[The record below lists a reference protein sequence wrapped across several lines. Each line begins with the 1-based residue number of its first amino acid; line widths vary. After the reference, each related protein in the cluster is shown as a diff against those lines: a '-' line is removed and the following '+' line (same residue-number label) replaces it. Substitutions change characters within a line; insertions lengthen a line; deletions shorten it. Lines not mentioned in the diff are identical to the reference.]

1 MQSLYKSQNK
11 FLYNNQE
18 EHDACGVGFVGSLDN
33 KPEHKIVEYALT
45 SMAHLTHRGGR
56 EDDEKMSD
64 GSGILMPIPLAFF
77 GKFFPE
83 MFDNSLSW
91 GLGSFFLPI
100 ETFLYE
106 SLMEIIEQT
115 ATKFSFRIASTRAV
129 PNDINVLSRKTLSS
143 LPEFLQILFVSTKKS
158 GQNAKC
164 NDIEQ
169 ELYVLRKQ
177 IEFEAIE
184 FLQKQQRELSLF
196 HCVSL
201 SSRSII
207 YKGIL
212 PGKNLGLFYSDLR
225 ESDFA
230 VPFAVF
236 HERFSTNTKPSWHLT
251 QPFRN
256 IAHNGEINTIRGN
269 KIQMDIR
276 EASMQSEKLGEDL
289 KYVLPCI
296 HPSTSDSGSFDNVF
310 ELLMQGGYNLE
321 HAITT
326 LIPEPIFKNDEQ
338 NAKRNAFYS
347 YHMPLMEPWDGP
359 TTMVFTDGYSKVGA
373 SLDRNGLRP
382 CRYSITKDN
391 IIIMAS
397 EVGVLNISQDEYVS
411 HGQLAPRSLFIV
423 DFEKGKI
430 LSDSE
435 VKEELFSQNDYA
447 KVLEKTKIKLS
458 SFEEAVK
465 NEEKAY
471 KAENFTNFGF
481 NDKYPEST
489 LVSMIHAQEEPVGA
503 MGLDEPLAVLSS
515 KPQTLFNYFK
525 QLFAQVTNPSIDPI
539 REKMSMSLSS
549 TLGGTPN
556 IFQKASQS
564 PSYIY
569 LDTPFLFASQMQEI
583 ESKKELPSERLS
595 ITMPLEADYAS
606 FCKCI
611 ENLVQKAEKAVKSG
625 KRILILSD
633 KDMAKNKIPLP
644 AMLAIGA
651 VHQDLIRKKL
661 RHLCGIILETGQACE
676 VMDMALLLSFGANA
690 IYPFGAFSSIT
701 NYVNNGKIQ
710 KEFDIKNS
718 ISRYSKALEKGLLK
732 VFGRLGI
739 STLQSF
745 AGSQCF
751 EAIGVHADVIEKY
764 FRGTY
769 SRIGGI
775 QLEDIYKENKERVTN
790 CINETREL
798 SKSDKH
804 IWSKKTCSLMRNS
817 VVENNF
823 ILFKEYTKELNE
835 KMQNIT
841 LRSVWKQKTSK
852 PIALNKVESIEEI
865 RKRFFGAA
873 MSLGALS
880 KESHECIAE
889 GFNAL
894 GLQTNSGEGGEEISR
909 SRSKNADKDLCSRIR
924 QIASGRFGVTA
935 EYLASGDEVQIKVAQ
950 GAKPGEGGQLPAHK
964 VTEYIAK
971 VRHTQA
977 NVSLISPPPHHDIYS
992 IEDLAQLIYDI
1003 KKLRAG
1009 IKVSVKLVAQA
1020 GIGTVAVGVVKAG
1033 ADTIC
1038 ISGHDGGTGAA
1049 PLSSIYHVGLP
1060 WELGLAEVHQALLA
1074 NAMRYKVTL
1083 QTDGQIHSANDVV
1096 TAFMLG
1102 ADEVVFGT
1110 SLLIAMGCVLCKQCY
1125 KGRCP
1130 AGICTQEADL
1140 IKRFAGT
1147 AEHIQ
1152 NFVNHIA
1159 EETRELLA
1167 KLGFS
1172 HVQELIGRS
1181 DLLELNKEILPQKA
1195 NDLDMSL
1202 LFNDLPYT
1210 KRLTSATLAEMAEWE
1225 EKLYFEMQDN
1235 IQRNIPSD
1243 YYHTIK
1249 NTDRAVGTNIAGAM
1263 ALASKQSGREFDED
1277 FIQLHC
1283 TGTAGQSFGAFAPK
1297 GLSLNLYGSANDY
1310 IGKGLC
1316 GGKIAISPHSSYPN
1330 AKTNSELQKQ
1340 SIIGNVALYGAT
1352 SGKAFICG
1360 KAGER
1365 FAVRNSGAKAVVE
1378 GIGEHGCEY
1387 MTGGIIVVL
1396 GTCGQNF
1403 AAGMTGGSVYV
1414 HDPKKQLE
1422 LTCNSSSVD
1431 IDLISNDDK
1440 IAIKALLDEHVL
1452 YTQSNYAKHLL
1463 SNWENMAKEFV
1474 KVVPHEAK
1482 KYLENK

>member
-1 MQSLYKSQNK
+1 MQSLYKSNQNT
-11 FLYNNQE
+11 LYNPHE

-64 GSGILMPIPLAFF
+64 GSGILMPIPVAFF

-83 MFDNSLSW
+83 MFDNSKAW
-91 GLGSFFLPI
+91 GLGFFFLPI
-100 ETFLYE
+100 DTFMHE
-106 SLMEIIEQT
+106 SLMEIITKT
-115 ATKFSFRIASTRAV
+115 AEKFSFKICSTRSV
-129 PNDINVLSRKTLSS
+129 PNDINVLSRRTLSS
-143 LPEFLQILFVSTKKS
+143 LPEFLQILFLSTKK
-158 GQNAKC
+158 NASSL
-164 NDIEQ
+164 DVEQ

-184 FLQKQQRELSLF
+184 FLEKHNKELSLF

-212 PGKNLGLFYSDLR
+212 PGKNLGKFYSDLC
-225 ESDFA
+225 EQDFA

-276 EASMQSEKLGEDL
+276 ESAIKSEKLKDDL

-310 ELLMQGGYNLE
+310 ELLMQGGYSLE

-326 LIPEPIFKNDEQ
+326 LIPEPVFSENSE
-338 NAKRNAFYS
+338 NAKKNAFYT

-359 TTMVFTDGYSKVGA
+359 TTMVFTDGHSKVGA

-382 CRYSITKDN
+382 CRYSVTKDN

-397 EVGVLNISQDEYVS
+397 EVGVLDISQDEYVT
-411 HGQLAPRSLFIV
+411 HGQLPPRTLFVV
-423 DFEKGKI
+423 DFENGKI
-430 LSDSE
+430 LSD
-435 VKEELFSQNDYA
+435 KEIKDVLFNQFDYA
-447 KVLEKTKIKLS
+447 KSLEKTKITLS
-458 SFEEAVK
+458 SFENAVTK
-465 NEEKAY
+465 EEKVY
-471 KAENFTNFGF
+471 KDEYFTNFGF
-481 NDKYPEST
+481 NDKFPEST
-489 LVSMIHAQEEPVGA
+489 LTSMIHAQEEPVGA
-503 MGLDEPLAVLSS
+503 MGLDEPLALLSS
-515 KPQTLFNYFK
+515 KPQPLFNYFK

-539 REKMSMSLSS
+539 REKMSMSLTS
-549 TLGGTPN
+549 TLGGIPN
-556 IFQKASQS
+556 LFQKVEQA
-564 PSYIY
+564 PSSIY
-569 LDTPFLFASQMQEI
+569 LESPFLFAAQMQEI
-583 ESKKELPSERLS
+583 ENKKELSFERIS
-595 ITMPLEADYAS
+595 MTMPLEADYTS
-606 FCKCI
+606 FCAFLDKLC
-611 ENLVQKAEKAVKSG
+611 NAAEKAVKSG

-690 IYPFGAFSSIT
+690 LYPYAAYSSIT
-701 NYVNNGKIQ
+701 NLVKNGKIQ
-710 KEFDIKNS
+710 KEFNITTS

-751 EAIGVHADVIEKY
+751 EAIGVHPDVIERY
-764 FRGTY
+764 FTGTY
-769 SRIGGI
+769 SRVGGI
-775 QLEDIYKENKERVTN
+775 QLEDIYKENKERFTN
-790 CINETREL
+790 CVNETHEL
-798 SKSDKH
+798 SKSDRH
-804 IWSKKTCSLMRNS
+804 IWSKKTCSMMRNS

-823 ILFKEYTKELNE
+823 ALFKEYTKELND

-841 LRSVWKQKTSK
+841 LRSVWKQKKTK
-852 PIALNKVESIEEI
+852 AIAINKVESVEEV

-880 KESHECIAE
+880 KESHECIAQ
-889 GFNAL
+889 GFNAF
-894 GLQTNSGEGGEEISR
+894 GLQSNSGEGGEEITR
-909 SRSKNADKDLCSRIR
+909 SRSKNSDKDLCSRIR

-1060 WELGLAEVHQALLA
+1060 WELGLAEVHQALLV

-1083 QTDGQIHSANDVV
+1083 QTDGQIHSANDVI

-1110 SLLIAMGCVLCKQCY
+1110 SLLIAMGCILCRQCY

-1130 AGICTQEADL
+1130 AGICTQDADL

-1147 AEHIQ
+1147 STHIE
-1152 NFVNHIA
+1152 NFINLIA
-1159 EETRELLA
+1159 EEVREQLA

-1172 HVQELIGRS
+1172 TIQELIGRS
-1181 DLLELNKEILPQKA
+1181 DLLELNNEILPKKA
-1195 NDLDMSL
+1195 KDIDMSL
-1202 LFNDLPYT
+1202 LFNKLPYT
-1210 KRLTSATLAEMAEWE
+1210 KRATSATLAEMSEWE
-1225 EKLYFEMQDN
+1225 EKLFIEMQEN
-1235 IQRNIPSD
+1235 IERNIPSD
-1243 YYHTIK
+1243 FYHTIK

-1263 ALASKQSGREFDED
+1263 ALASKKSGREFDED

-1316 GGKIAISPHSSYPN
+1316 GGKISICPHSSYPN

-1340 SIIGNVALYGAT
+1340 AIIGNVALYGAT

-1365 FAVRNSGAKAVVE
+1365 FAVRNSGAKTVVE

-1387 MTGGIIVVL
+1387 MTGGVVVVL
-1396 GTCGQNF
+1396 GSCGQNF
-1403 AAGMTGGSVYV
+1403 AAGMTGGTVYV
-1414 HDPKKQLE
+1414 HDSKEKLQE
-1422 LTCNSSSVD
+1422 TCNCTSVD

-1440 IAIKALLDEHVL
+1440 IVIKALLEEHLL

-1482 KYLENK
+1482 KNLENK